1 MVDTS
6 SLAGVMRASQR
17 PRRTAMRQTE
27 PRPTPQPTQPG
38 FQVPENRRS
47 VQGLGNALAGTV
59 LGALDVPVQAIG
71 GMHRDVISG
80 ERSRGQSAGSRAVQD
95 YGQNVGRLWSDF
107 LMPSEDAPSPFLPRE
122 FDAAS
127 EAAID
132 RFGLEGGAAS
142 AARGAGFAAD
152 LLTGLAVGGAGSK
165 AGQGA
170 RVVADDVSHLA
181 RSVSSPEAYYSSLLR
196 RIMDDPDTALS
207 TVRSMNSADDI
218 IAGSGVFRSSR
229 DLGTSGAHGGAQV
242 SDMYN
247 PLRDVFESNMGM
259 GSDTVYGALTS
270 PVLRNQRA
278 PFPLGSR
285 GRENFLNY
293 QKTARMMDPYETA
306 LSYGSG
312 GDRIPVRYML
322 GDDALQRSGI
332 TFGDSLRGAPA
343 FDSYDDFVAAVN
355 RGGYNEIMSTP
366 GRANW
371 GWGSSSKGGLN
382 IPEYIEAQI
391 PGATIDDVTRII
403 GSGRDPRQAAE
414 RSMDIADIVAR
425 SGRDIPVEALSQQV
439 PVAPKVG
446 RELVDT
452 LMSRP
457 DYRNISASLRDQR
470 AGFVPSGMD
479 DIVNRGYEAGGAYQ
493 RPDWAVGHVLREM
506 GENSSNHPYSAVA
519 QSLRGQINPRL
530 NSMYRFLF
538 PEAVIPNQPPN
549 PFGRIRTLGEP
560 AL

>member
-1 MVDTS
+1 
-6 SLAGVMRASQR
+6 
-17 PRRTAMRQTE
+17 MRQTE
-27 PRPTPQPTQPG
+27 PPSPTPRPTNTTQSFLDNWGQNLLRSQDAVSGVTQAQEQARQVAPFSTEAALRGNLGPG
-38 FQVPENRRS
+38 QVAADAGLWAAGGLIGK
-47 VQGLGNALAGTV
+47 GLGVAG
-59 LGALDVPVQAIG
+59 AA
-71 GMHRDVISG
+71 
-80 ERSRGQSAGSRAVQD
+80 A
-95 YGQNVGRLWSDF
+95 
-107 LMPSEDAPSPFLPRE
+107 APHV
-122 FDAAS
+122 A
-127 EAAID
+127 
-132 RFGLEGGAAS
+132 RFGQ
-142 AARGAGFAAD
+142 
-152 LLTGLAVGGAGSK
+152 K
-165 AGQGA
+165 
-170 RVVADDVSHLA
+170 VAPVFQAPD
-181 RSVSSPEAYYSSLLR
+181 AYYSSLLR

-207 TVRSMNSADDI
+207 TVRSINSAEDI
-218 IAGSGVFRSSR
+218 IAGSGAFRSSR
-229 DLGTSGAHGGAQV
+229 NLGTSGAHGGGAV
-242 SDMYN
+242 PESYN

-259 GSDTVYGALTS
+259 GTDTVYGALTS
-270 PVLRNQRA
+270 PVLRNQPA

-312 GDRIPVRYML
+312 GDRVPVRYML

-343 FDSYDDFVAAVN
+343 FNSYDDFVAALN

-371 GWGSSSKGGLN
+371 GWTSSSKGGVK

-391 PGATIDDVTRII
+391 PGAAVDDVTRII
-403 GSGRDPRQAAE
+403 GSGRNPREAAE

-446 RELVDT
+446 MELRDT

-470 AGFVPSGMD
+470 SGFVPSGMD
-479 DIVNRGYEAGGAYQ
+479 DIVNRGYQSGGAYQ
-493 RPDWAVGHVLREM
+493 RPDWAVGHTLREM
-506 GENSSNHPYSAVA
+506 GDNTNNLPYSAVA
-519 QSLRGQINPRL
+519 QALRQQINPRL
-530 NSMYRFLF
+530 QSMNRFLF
-538 PEAVIPNQPPN
+538 PEAVIPNQPAN
-549 PFGRIRTLGEP
+549 PFGRIRDLNDLP

>member
-1 MVDTS
+1 
-6 SLAGVMRASQR
+6 
-17 PRRTAMRQTE
+17 MRQTE
-27 PRPTPQPTQPG
+27 PPPPPPTPPG
-38 FQVPENRRS
+38 FQVPRGTRS
-47 VQGLGNALAGTV
+47 AQGLGNALVGTL
-59 LGALDVPVQAIG
+59 LGALDIPVQAIG

-80 ERSRGQSAGSRAVQD
+80 SPARGQSAGSRAVQD

-107 LMPSEDAPSPFLPRE
+107 LRPSGDSPSPFLPRE
-122 FDAAS
+122 FD
-127 EAAID
+127 EAAEAAVD

-181 RSVSSPEAYYSSLLR
+181 RSVSSPDAYYSSLLR
-196 RIMDDPDTALS
+196 RIMEDPDTALS

-343 FDSYDDFVAAVN
+343 FDSYEDFVAALN

-366 GRANW
+366 GRADW
-371 GWGSSSKGGLN
+371 GWGRGKGGSVN

-403 GSGRDPRQAAE
+403 GSGRTPGQAAE

-439 PVAPKVG
+439 PVAPKVS
-446 RELVDT
+446 RDFLDT

-470 AGFVPSGMD
+470 SGFVPSGMD
-479 DIVNRGYEAGGAYQ
+479 DIINRGYEAGGAYR
-493 RPDWAVGHVLREM
+493 RPDWAVGHALNQT
-506 GENSSNHPYSAVA
+506 GDNLNNLPYSAVA
-519 QSLRGQINPRL
+519 QALRQQINPRL
-530 NSMYRFLF
+530 QSIHRFLF
-538 PEAVIPNQPPN
+538 PEAVIPNQSSN